1 MPSRSRI
8 LLLVVVA
15 VAAVAGVLAWYQL
28 RGEAAP
34 EDVLVLYG
42 NVEVR
47 DVDLAFNVEG
57 RLEEMLVEEGDR
69 VEQGQ
74 TLARLDPSYLESALA
89 VAEARADAQ
98 RAVVA
103 KLEAG
108 SRPAEIARAEAELA
122 EARAAAENARLILQR
137 RQTLVVSDTVSQQAL
152 DDARAALQQAEAE
165 VEAQRETLTLLREGP
180 RQEDIEAAR
189 AQLRADMATI
199 ELIQR
204 RLEETDLKA
213 PSDGTVLT
221 RVREPGAVVLP
232 TSSIYTLA
240 LTDPVWVRT
249 YVPET
254 ELGRVVPGMTAEV
267 TADSLPGEVYSGQVG
282 FISPTAEFTP
292 KSVQTPELRTD
303 LVYRA
308 RVIVGAP
315 DQGLR
320 QGMPVT
326 ITLRPGRP
334 G

>member
-1 MPSRSRI
+1 MTSRSRI
-8 LLLVVVA
+8 VLVVLA
-15 VAAVAGVLAWYQL
+15 LAAVAGAFAWYQL
-28 RGEAAP
+28 GGEAEP
-34 EDVLVLYG
+34 ENVLVLYG

-57 RLEEMLVEEGDR
+57 RLEEMLVEEGDW

-74 TLARLDPSYLESALA
+74 TVARLDSSYLESGLA
-89 VAEARADAQ
+89 VAKARADAQ
-98 RAVVA
+98 RAIVA

-108 SRPAEIARAEAELA
+108 SRPAEIARAKAELA
-122 EARAAAENARLILQR
+122 ESLAAAENARLILQR

-152 DDARAALQQAEAE
+152 DDAQAALRQAEAE
-165 VEAQRETLTLLREGP
+165 AEAQRETLTLLREGP

-199 ELIQR
+199 DLIRR

-213 PSDGTVLT
+213 PSDGTILT

-240 LTDPVWVRT
+240 LVDPVWVRT

-254 ELGRVVPGMTAEV
+254 ELGRVVPGMAADV
-267 TADSLPGEVYSGQVG
+267 TADSLPGKAYRGQVG
-282 FISPTAEFTP
+282 FISPSAEFTP

-308 RVIVGAP
+308 RVVVDAP

-326 ITLRPGRP
+326 ITLRPGPP

>member
-1 MPSRSRI
+1 MISRSRI
-8 LLLVVVA
+8 VLVVLA
-15 VAAVAGVLAWYQL
+15 LAAVAGVFAWYQL

-34 EDVLVLYG
+34 ENVLVLYG

-57 RLEEMLVEEGDR
+57 RLEEMLVEEGDW

-74 TLARLDPSYLESALA
+74 TVARLDSSYLESGLA
-89 VAEARADAQ
+89 VAKARADAQ
-98 RAVVA
+98 RAIVA

-108 SRPAEIARAEAELA
+108 SRPAEIARAKAELA
-122 EARAAAENARLILQR
+122 ESLAAAENARLILQR

-152 DDARAALQQAEAE
+152 DDAQAALRQAEAE
-165 VEAQRETLTLLREGP
+165 ADARRENLTLLREGP

-199 ELIQR
+199 DLIRR

-213 PSDGTVLT
+213 PSDGTILT

-240 LTDPVWVRT
+240 LVDPVWVRT

-254 ELGRVVPGMTAEV
+254 ELGRVVPGMAADV
-267 TADSLPGEVYSGQVG
+267 TADSLPGKAYRGQVG
-282 FISPTAEFTP
+282 FISPSAEFTP

-308 RVIVGAP
+308 RVVVDAP

-326 ITLRPGRP
+326 ITLRPGPP

>member
-1 MPSRSRI
+1 MLSRSRI
-8 LLLVVVA
+8 LLLVVA
-15 VAAVAGVLAWYQL
+15 VAAVGGALAWYAL
-28 RGEAAP
+28 REDAAP
-34 EDVLVLYG
+34 ADVLTLYG

-89 VAEARADAQ
+89 VARARADAQ
-98 RAVVA
+98 EAIVA

-122 EARAAAENARLILQR
+122 EALAAAENARLILQR

-152 DDARAALQQAEAE
+152 DDAQAALRQSEAEAD
-165 VEAQRETLTLLREGP
+165 AQRENLTLLREGP
-180 RQEDIEAAR
+180 RKEDIEAAR

-199 ELIQR
+199 DLIQR

-213 PSDGTVLT
+213 PNDGTVLT

-232 TSSIYTLA
+232 TSSIYTLS

-249 YVPET
+249 YLPET

-267 TADSLPGEVYSGQVG
+267 TADSLPGKVYRGQVG

-292 KSVQTPELRTD
+292 QSVQTPELRTD

-308 RVIVGAP
+308 RIIVDAA

-326 ITLRPGRP
+326 ITLRPGQA